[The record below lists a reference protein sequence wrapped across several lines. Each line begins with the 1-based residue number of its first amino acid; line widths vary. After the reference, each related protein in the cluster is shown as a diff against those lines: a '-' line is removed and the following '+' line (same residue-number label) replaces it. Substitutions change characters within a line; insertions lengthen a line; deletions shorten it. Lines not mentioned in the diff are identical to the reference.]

1 MNSTNQYP
9 NANDRNNSKPKVYKL
24 LKKKNTLTNDNQVNQ
39 NKENVKNE
47 SLNIKKALNTTSYG
61 VYKHTQGELRD
72 RILEKLNDNKANIN
86 TEFKD
91 SNNIQHMNHS
101 NYSPPINSNSLY
113 PFTVKKESSKSPIHF
128 GNHLRTRST
137 NLETNYLPSIKD
149 NYRNFN
155 LKEKQLRYG
164 EYISNNKTEPYKIN
178 YSSSKYIKNDNSFIS
193 LKNKNDNRVYHYQNS
208 QKFSNSNNNNKR
220 GNSLNQ
226 LKKPQLYNIQK
237 KNPLNMNL
245 NITDDNSN
253 SFNALN
259 NNSFNNSIIKR
270 PNDPFKRTLSSDP
283 DNVFNN
289 QNGLNSISEQ
299 INNLIKKNDVR
310 SIEKKEIKNL
320 IDTRKFSILD
330 IGNHS
335 NIAALQLQS
344 NKEISKNNS
353 LEVYSSNSINE
364 NEIHNPFMSQNTN
377 LNVIDDIY
385 NLNNLNQF
393 KIEHE
398 NFEKLNSLSQYQ
410 TNLLIQLKNTG
421 LNIDL
426 SAISKMHTETKN
438 SNSVP
443 SNKISD
449 TLKQD
454 SNSLNMNRKKT
465 DLTNISN
472 NSNINVNVSKI
483 IPKARKSEDNIFKR
497 DDESI
502 FCKTL
507 LTEMISRKAIKIRN
521 NINSLKDNRLKSIY
535 IAMESN
541 MLGITKKIKL
551 IISIPP
557 IFNMLKDYLLKN
569 TISSIQFYIKQ
580 IDDKI
585 GNKESI
591 RDELSN
597 WSYKP
602 STSTLISYN
611 LINKE
616 FEKDLIKNLLI
627 SKEVDILFKI
637 ILIVFSVEEQI
648 SNENTM
654 IKIYSKYKTDGFSK
668 FLYNYR
674 KPIS

>member
-1 MNSTNQYP
+1 MNSTNHYP

-24 LKKKNTLTNDNQVNQ
+24 LKKKNTLSNDNQVSQ
-39 NKENVKNE
+39 NKENAKNE
-47 SLNIKKALNTTSYG
+47 SLNIKKALNTTTYG
-61 VYKHTQGELRD
+61 VYKQTQGELRD

-86 TEFKD
+86 TDFKD
-91 SNNIQHMNHS
+91 SNNIQHTNHS
-101 NYSPPINSNSLY
+101 NYSPPINNNNSFY
-113 PFTVKKESSKSPIHF
+113 PFTVKKESSKSPINF

-178 YSSSKYIKNDNSFIS
+178 YSSSKYIKNDKSFIS
-193 LKNKNDNRVYHYQNS
+193 LKNKNDNTVYHYQNS

-226 LKKPQLYNIQK
+226 FKKPLFYNNQK
-237 KNPLNMNL
+237 KINVNL

-253 SFNALN
+253 SFNAIN

-299 INNLIKKNDVR
+299 INSMIKKNDVR

-335 NIAALQLQS
+335 NLAALQLQS

-426 SAISKMHTETKN
+426 SAISKMQFETKI

-483 IPKARKSEDNIFKR
+483 IPKARKSDDNIFKR

-521 NINSLKDNRLKSIY
+521 NINSLKDNRLKAIY

-551 IISIPP
+551 IISIPS

-569 TISSIQFYIKQ
+569 TISAIQFYIKQ

-668 FLYNYR
+668 FLYNLR
-674 KPIS
+674 KPFS